1 MSDSPSSFKIRRNR
15 SAATASSR
23 SPELRRN
30 LSTASGIS
38 LTDSLRR
45 GALQT
50 DAPSTP
56 DTARSISG
64 RLGYRGGG
72 NNASNE
78 AKFASGLSFSSLRS
92 LPKELRAETT
102 LLLPPSPGLTID
114 SYYGD
119 ENELIEEGDSSS
131 PPLVVWILPASLCA
145 ASYAFYN
152 VSDDLKLCTREMHE
166 DLY

>member
-15 SAATASSR
+15 SSATASSR
-23 SPELRRN
+23 SPKLRRN

-119 ENELIEEGDSSS
+119 ENELIEEEEDSSSS
-131 PPLVVWILPASLCA
+131 PPLLVWIPPALLCA

-152 VSDDLKLCTREMHE
+152 VSDDLKLMHE
-166 DLY
+166 NLY